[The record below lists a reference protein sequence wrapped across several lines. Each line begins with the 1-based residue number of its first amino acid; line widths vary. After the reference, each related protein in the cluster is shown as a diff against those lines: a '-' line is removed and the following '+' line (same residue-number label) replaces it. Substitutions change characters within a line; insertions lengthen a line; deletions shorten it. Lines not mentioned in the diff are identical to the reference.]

1 MPKGKTIAFRKRNTL
16 SLAYCDTRVVI
27 LLSTFYTSDSQTI
40 QRRLAKAKRGNI
52 GSRTLN
58 KTIRTE
64 VKKPIVIVNYN
75 EYMGGV
81 DVADTSS
88 YCFIRKTLKWWR
100 KLFFWG
106 LEVSVINSYV
116 LYKDWSVRNE
126 KVAMSHKK
134 YRQTLLM
141 SLIGARNK
149 LQN

>member
-1 MPKGKTIAFRKRNTL
+1 MT
-16 SLAYCDTRVVI
+16 

-52 GSRTLN
+52 GGRTPN

-64 VKKPIVIVNYN
+64 VKKTIVIVNYN

-81 DVADTSS
+81 DVADQYTSS

-100 KLFFWG
+100 KLFFRG

-116 LYKDWSVRNE
+116 LYKDWSVRNG

-141 SLIGARNK
+141 SLIGDIGDGRYRTTSR
-149 LQN
+149 